1 MEFHRKSGKNVRR
14 VEKSI
19 SLSLPIP
26 FAYACVENKIEKAQG
41 IPFRVVHIE
50 NFGNKPVSFYFNVG
64 ISNTKPESSLSL
76 DFTPVVCIRIEND
89 ECLGEFFACI
99 SRRGYFHVYKGNYC
113 IYTKALIHGVNPK
126 SPLYVCF
133 EIFRVRIKLVDIS
146 YCVHSD
152 TIDDHRG
159 TITYTPY
166 C

>member
-1 MEFHRKSGKNVRR
+1 MFEQLFISSLEILKQEKDKESGTTMEFHRKSGKSVRR

-50 NFGNKPVSFYFNVG
+50 NFGNKPASFYFNVG

-76 DFTPVVCIRIEND
+76 DFNPVVCIRIEND

-113 IYTKALIHGVNPK
+113 IYILNHLSTVLILNHP
-126 SPLYVCF
+126 CT
-133 EIFRVRIKLVDIS
+133 
-146 YCVHSD
+146 CVLRFFVFASS
-152 TIDDHRG
+152 
-159 TITYTPY
+159 
-166 C
+166 